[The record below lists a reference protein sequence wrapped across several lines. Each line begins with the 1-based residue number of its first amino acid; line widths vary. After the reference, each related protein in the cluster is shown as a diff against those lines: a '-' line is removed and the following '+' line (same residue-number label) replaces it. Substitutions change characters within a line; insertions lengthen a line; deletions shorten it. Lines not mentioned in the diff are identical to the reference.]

1 MVICVNGNDYRFS
14 CINASR
20 SAATCSSFSPPT
32 WTVTVSP
39 LLMPRPIRANILRAS
54 AFLPSF
60 SIVTVHGTHC
70 LRQFCDR
77 YTLEQIAGC
86 AATIDSYVIS
96 PYLCLNANPF
106 FFRVTYTYANCKYKE
121 TDQQNARICT
131 DFRPTLEQNVAA

>member
-1 MVICVNGNDYRFS
+1 MCERKRLQVFLHKCFQISCYLLFVFTSYMDGDCVSALDAETHQGKHFAGISFLAVLFNRDSARND
-14 CINASR
+14 
-20 SAATCSSFSPPT
+20 
-32 WTVTVSP
+32 
-39 LLMPRPIRANILRAS
+39 
-54 AFLPSF
+54 
-60 SIVTVHGTHC
+60 C
-70 LRQFCDR
+70 LHQFCDR

-86 AATIDSYVIS
+86 AATIDSYIIS